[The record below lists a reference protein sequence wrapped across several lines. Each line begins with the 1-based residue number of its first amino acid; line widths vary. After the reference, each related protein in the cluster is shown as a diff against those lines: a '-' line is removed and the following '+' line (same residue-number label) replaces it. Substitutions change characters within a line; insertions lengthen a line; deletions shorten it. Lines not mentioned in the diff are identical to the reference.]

1 MQDGYTIR
9 EATSLELTEVA
20 EVLARAFENDPAYG
34 RITSKISANAFEA
47 LREIFI
53 FQLRRHFIPEG
64 LIDVVESP
72 DGRIVAVALW
82 DGPGRHSTLAAQ
94 LGMLGDY
101 VRILGKEIP
110 ASVLREARTAKYQP
124 RFSHWYLHLVATAP
138 EAQGQGLGQTLIE
151 EGLARAGDGAVYLEA
166 TTPRSAAL
174 YARLGFVPLGA
185 IRVDGF
191 SMYELA
197 MWRPPAFP
205 TDWE

>member
-138 EAQGQGLGQTLIE
+138 EAQGQGLGQALIE
-151 EGLARAGDGAVYLEA
+151 EGLARAGDGAVRRGLYHWGLPWACPRRRRRGVSGSHHTAFGGAVRAAGLRA
-166 TTPRSAAL
+166 T
-174 YARLGFVPLGA
+174 GGH
-185 IRVDGF
+185 
-191 SMYELA
+191 
-197 MWRPPAFP
+197 
-205 TDWE
+205 